1 MYGNLIWMAEMKIL
15 VVEDDGLMAQAIAA
29 MLAKEHFNAT
39 IVNDGQ
45 AALDM
50 MTSYSFDA
58 VLLDMRLKRESGL
71 DVLHKARKKGITV
84 PVLVLSGDA
93 ELSTKVTALGAG
105 ADDYITK
112 PFKVAELSARIS
124 AVVRRN
130 NGHVSE
136 KVQIGN
142 MTLDL
147 TTRTVLAKG
156 APVALTCKEY
166 DLLEALALR
175 KGRTLDKDTLL
186 SLLYGGRD
194 EPNIKIIDVFI
205 CKLRKKLCDALDG
218 VCPIQTVW
226 GRGYILQDPADV
238 YALDQDV
245 KIAS

>member
-1 MYGNLIWMAEMKIL
+1 MKIL

-29 MLAKEHFNAT
+29 MLAKEQFNVT

-45 AALDM
+45 SALAM

-71 DVLHKARKKGITV
+71 DVLRAARLKGVAV
-84 PVLVLSGDA
+84 PVLILSGDV
-93 ELSTKVTALGAG
+93 ELSSKVAALGAG
-105 ADDYITK
+105 ADDYVTK
-112 PFKVAELSARIS
+112 PFKIAELSARIT

-130 NGHVSE
+130 NGHISE
-136 KVQIGN
+136 KVEIGE

-147 TTRTVLAKG
+147 TARTVLAKG
-156 APVALTCKEY
+156 SPVALTCKEY

-186 SLLYGGRD
+186 SLLYGGMD
-194 EPNIKIIDVFI
+194 EPNIKIIDVFV
-205 CKLRKKLCDALDG
+205 CKLRKKLSDALGG

-226 GRGYILQDPADV
+226 GRGYILQDPAEFSSDNRP
-238 YALDQDV
+238 LQ
-245 KIAS
+245 IAS

>member
-1 MYGNLIWMAEMKIL
+1 MKIL

-29 MLAKEHFNAT
+29 MLAKEHFNVT

-71 DVLHKARKKGITV
+71 DVLRIARQQGVAI
-84 PVLVLSGDA
+84 PVLILSGDA
-93 ELSTKVTALGAG
+93 ELATKVTALGAG

-112 PFKVAELSARIS
+112 PFKIAELSARIA

-130 NGHVSE
+130 NGHISE
-136 KVQIGN
+136 CVQIGE
-142 MTLDL
+142 MTIDL
-147 TTRTVLAKG
+147 TARTVTAKG
-156 APVALTCKEY
+156 AQVTLTCKEY

-175 KGRTLDKDTLL
+175 KGRTQEKETLL
-186 SLLYGGRD
+186 SLLYGGMD
-194 EPNIKIIDVFI
+194 EPNIKIIDVFV
-205 CKLRKKLCDALDG
+205 CKLRKKLSDALGG

-226 GRGYILQDPADV
+226 GRGYVLHDPDALGAHHQD
-238 YALDQDV
+238 L